1 MEHAQYKKRK
11 LIRSP
16 GTDKPAGGS
25 KKQPIAANIVLQL
38 FAEN

>member
-1 MEHAQYKKRK
+1 MGHAQYKKRT

-16 GTDKPAGGS
+16 GTDYPVGGS
-25 KKQPIAANIVLQL
+25 KKQPIAISIVLQL